1 VTAAVLRKLYIV
13 DKVQDYNIPHDKA
26 AHPVICEDCHFT
38 NMWKTRECPHALAK
52 MVSFSSYN

>member
-38 NMWKTRECPHALAK
+38 NMWKTRECPHAPAK
-52 MVSFSSYN
+52 MVPFSSYN

>member
-1 VTAAVLRKLYIV
+1 MTAAVLRKSYSV

-38 NMWKTRECPHALAK
+38 HVWKTRECPHAFSK
-52 MVSFSSYN
+52 MVPFSSYN

>member
-52 MVSFSSYN
+52 MVPFSSYN

>member
-1 VTAAVLRKLYIV
+1 MTAAVLRKLYIV

-38 NMWKTRECPHALAK
+38 NMWKTRLELLVVIADCLVYH
-52 MVSFSSYN
+52 